1 MNYVTSSNSILSFF
15 FFKEM
20 KEEYDEFDDD
30 GMEMKD
36 EEMSE
41 DEGIL
46 F

>member
-1 MNYVTSSNSILSFF
+1 MWQAVIQFYHSF